1 MSLVIGVVSL
11 VVVYAAWFM
20 LVRSWVLMLIRNRI
34 SEEYRSPVSLYRREQ
49 RPIMTPFDNTPIQ
62 LYS

>member
-20 LVRSWVLMLIRNRI
+20 VVRSWVLMLIRHRV
-34 SEEYRSPVSLYRREQ
+34 SEDYRSPVSLYRREQ
-49 RPIMTPFDNTPIQ
+49 RHGVTP
-62 LYS
+62 

>member
-20 LVRSWVLMLIRNRI
+20 LVRSWVLMLIRHRI
-34 SEEYRSPVSLYRREQ
+34 EEYRSPVSLYRREQ
-49 RPIMTPFDNTPIQ
+49 SHGVTPF
-62 LYS
+62 

>member
-1 MSLVIGVVSL
+1 MSLIIGFVIL

-20 LVRSWVLMLIRNRI
+20 LVRSWVLMLIRQRI

-49 RPIMTPFDNTPIQ
+49 RHGVTP
-62 LYS
+62 